1 MKFEVL
7 PVSSV
12 LGCIYKERGGKGF
25 IGGGTKRAGDK
36 RKFKLA
42 RVITIPQASEE
53 TVRKASEKTLQ
64 TQNML
69 NKEWV
74 SKETQD

>member
-25 IGGGTKRAGDK
+25 TGGGTKRAGIHKTK

-42 RVITIPQASEE
+42 RVITIPQTSEE

-64 TQNML
+64 TQNKL
-69 NKEWV
+69 NKE
-74 SKETQD
+74 